1 MKIYKLKILSLFI
14 FLTIYSTVN
23 ISGQAVKTAAK
34 DSTGIQQIDVV
45 DIFQLL
51 LLKELRTDSAEMKDN
66 GPFFSLIPVIGY
78 SLHTGLTGVIASSTT
93 FYSDAKRKKNSRILV
108 NANYSIYHQYWFTAI
123 SNIFL
128 EKRKLHLVGDTRYYK
143 FPTQTYGLGPD
154 SKSSNPLQIDYSYLR
169 FYQVAF
175 REIVPNLF
183 VGLGYNLDYHWN
195 IEVDSVKGKDLDQFE
210 KYQNGN
216 KSVSSGV
223 SLNIQYDNRK
233 NAVNP
238 QNGTYANIQVKPKL
252 IFLGSNKNWQSVL
265 IDIRHY
271 MNLPVSSHNILA
283 FWSYNVITLS
293 GNPPY
298 LDLPSIGWDNY
309 STTGRGYA
317 QGRYTGRNLL
327 YLETE
332 YRFSITRNGL
342 LGGVIF
348 GNAESVP
355 SSISDNIQSVI
366 PAGGL
371 GLRIKINKFSGTNLA
386 IDYGFG
392 IRGSHGFFFNMGEV
406 F

>member
-1 MKIYKLKILSLFI
+1 MKIYKLNILSLFI
-14 FLTIYSTVN
+14 FLTIYSTLN

-34 DSTGIQQIDVV
+34 DTTGIQQIDVV

-51 LLKELRTDSAEMKDN
+51 LLKELRIDSAEMKDN

-78 SLHTGLTGVIASSTT
+78 SLHTGLTGVIATSTT
-93 FYSDAKRKKNSRILV
+93 FYSDVERKKNSRILV
-108 NANYSIYHQYWFTAI
+108 NGNYSIYHQYWFTAI

-154 SKSSNPLQIDYSYLR
+154 SKSSIPLQIDYSYLR

-175 REIVPNLF
+175 REIAPNLF
-183 VGLGYNLDYHWN
+183 VGMGYNLDLHWN
-195 IEVDSVKGKDLDQFE
+195 IEADSVPGIDLDQFV
-210 KYQNGN
+210 KYQKGN
-216 KSVSSGV
+216 QSISSGV
-223 SLNIQYDNRK
+223 SLNIQYDNRN

-238 QNGTYANIQVKPKL
+238 QNGIYANIQVRPKL
-252 IFLGSNKNWQSVL
+252 TFLGSNKNWQSLL
-265 IDIRHY
+265 IDIRRY
-271 MNLPVSSHNILA
+271 VKLPVSSNNILA

-293 GNPPY
+293 GTPPY

-317 QGRYTGRNLL
+317 PGRYTGRNLI
-327 YLETE
+327 YFESE
-332 YRFSITRNGL
+332 YRFSLTGNGL

-348 GNAESVP
+348 GNAQSIP
-355 SSISDNIQSVI
+355 NSISDNIRPII
-366 PAGGL
+366 PGAGF
-371 GLRIKINKFSGTNLA
+371 GLRIKINKYSGTNLA